1 MKLVLKENV
10 YLKENSY
17 LKAYKLLNDNNE
29 EVAAFD
35 VEINNETA
43 LISYSTKEEHRNQGY
58 ASKGLTL
65 LKEKLFNEENIL
77 FLELINISNDYSRKV
92 AENAGFFSN
101 NNINFYTSLNPNAE
115 MIVKSH
121 LSTLTDTSSEYRKV
135 KILLEK
141 ITSWRRKE
149 QAAKER
155 LRLKLE
161 SLLQEKDVASP
172 DEYREYVQSEI
183 PHLTNILGNTN
194 NQEKKHSH

>member
-1 MKLVLKENV
+1 MKLVLKE
-10 YLKENSY
+10 KSNS
-17 LKAYKLLNDNNE
+17 KGYKLLNDNNE
-29 EVAAFD
+29 EVASFD
-35 VEINNETA
+35 VEINKETA

-58 ASKGLTL
+58 ASKGLSL

-101 NNINFYTSLNPNAE
+101 NNINYYTSINPNAE
-115 MIVKSH
+115 MIIKSR

-135 KILLEK
+135 KKLLEK
-141 ITSWRRKE
+141 IIAWKAKE
-149 QAAKER
+149 QNAKER

-161 SLLQEKDVASP
+161 SLLQEKDVTSP
-172 DEYREYVQSEI
+172 PEYREYVQSEI
-183 PHLTNILGNTN
+183 AHLTNILADNN